1 MMPSAQCSTMDELR
15 QQIDRLDDQLVLL
28 LAKRAEYIQRA
39 ADLKRSNG
47 MPARID
53 DRIEQVVNR
62 AMANAARAGL
72 DPQLAETLWRALIE
86 WSIQHEETALGR
98 Q

>member
-1 MMPSAQCSTMDELR
+1 MTPSAQCSTMDELR
-15 QQIDRLDDQLVLL
+15 QQIDRLDDKLVLL
-28 LAKRAEYIQRA
+28 LAKRAEYIRRA

-62 AMANAARAGL
+62 VVANATRAGL
-72 DPQLAETLWRALIE
+72 DPQLAEALWRALIE
-86 WSIQHEETALGR
+86 WSIRYEETALGR